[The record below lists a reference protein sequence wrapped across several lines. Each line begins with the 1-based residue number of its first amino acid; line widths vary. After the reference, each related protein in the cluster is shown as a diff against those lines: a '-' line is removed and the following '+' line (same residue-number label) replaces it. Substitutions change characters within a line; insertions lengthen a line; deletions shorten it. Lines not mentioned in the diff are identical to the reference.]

1 MESRDPVE
9 QAAARRR
16 RELDQRIE
24 ELHARNAQLAATLL
38 DGAASETHAGSSLT
52 QVTRAE
58 ELARLAGQ
66 RAIEATRRAAAMYL
80 NSATAHERAS
90 RMHILLAENGAED
103 AGQHRQRAREHL
115 QLAAQDRATA
125 RAMTGGRRAG
135 PPGHGAGEAGAGDR
149 AGNEA
154 DDRAGDGRGSGHE

>member
-1 MESRDPVE
+1 MQRSDPVQ

-38 DGAASETHAGSSLT
+38 DGPASETHAGSSLA

-90 RMHILLAENGAED
+90 RMHTLLAENGATD

-115 QLAAQDRATA
+115 ELAAQDRATA
-125 RAMTGGRRAG
+125 QAMTGGRQAG
-135 PPGHGAGEAGAGDR
+135 APGHGAGEAGAGDR
-149 AGNEA
+149 DSDDAG
-154 DDRAGDGRGSGHE
+154 DRAGGDE